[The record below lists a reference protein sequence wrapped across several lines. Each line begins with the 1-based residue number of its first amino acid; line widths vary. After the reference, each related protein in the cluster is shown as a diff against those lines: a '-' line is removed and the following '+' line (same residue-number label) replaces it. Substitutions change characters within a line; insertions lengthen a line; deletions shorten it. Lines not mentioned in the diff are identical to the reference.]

1 MENLTVERTE
11 NVQEKIK
18 LELILEEEIT
28 PKGKKQTYYIR
39 KNGSYV
45 SGSLVFNEDEAI
57 KLYEQMKLNA
67 GEFKTE
73 TVLLS
78 DEIKGGKND

>member
-1 MENLTVERTE
+1 MDNLTVERTE
-11 NVQEKIK
+11 NVQEQIK

-28 PKGKKQTYYIR
+28 PIGKKKTYYIR

-45 SGSLVFNEDEAI
+45 SGSLVFEEEEAK
-57 KLYEQMKLNA
+57 KLYEQMKLNN